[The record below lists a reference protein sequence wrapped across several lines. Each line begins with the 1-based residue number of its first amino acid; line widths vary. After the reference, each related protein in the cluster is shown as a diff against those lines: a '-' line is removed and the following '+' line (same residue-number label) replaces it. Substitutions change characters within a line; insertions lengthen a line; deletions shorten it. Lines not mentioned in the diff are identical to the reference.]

1 MRTAPLLLLVA
12 AALLGGC
19 GGGDAAADDATVSV
33 AQVDG
38 VGDVLVDTEGA
49 ALYAA
54 EQESSGAVRC
64 VDSCAGVWLPLTAD
78 GEPVAGEGVDGQLAV
93 VERPDGTSQV
103 TYDGAPL
110 YSFVE
115 DSGEGT
121 VTGNGLSDDF
131 DGEAFTWHVMTP
143 TGPSTSDANS
153 EEPDEDGKGPYG
165 GGYDP

>member
-1 MRTAPLLLLVA
+1 MPSAAWTPAPA
-12 AALLGGC
+12 
-19 GGGDAAADDATVSV
+19 
-33 AQVDG
+33 
-38 VGDVLVDTEGA
+38 
-49 ALYAA
+49 
-54 EQESSGAVRC
+54 
-64 VDSCAGVWLPLTAD
+64 VWLPLTAD
-78 GEPVAGEGVDGQLAV
+78 GEPVAGEGVDGRLAV

-103 TYDGAPL
+103 TYDGTPL

-153 EEPDEDGKGPYG
+153 RPPTRTERTRTAAATTPSGD
-165 GGYDP
+165 